1 MRISAPTAA
10 EPGFIALCIELAQAT
25 FSDVIPQGDPQ
36 ASSASSRTNNGN
48 PAGRPSWTRRLNDWF
63 YQQQVDQREA
73 YLAQSTD
80 IFDLER
86 RIRHLERRPYY

>member
-1 MRISAPTAA
+1 MRVQNPTVN

-25 FSDVIPQGDPQ
+25 FAKDMPAQPGSKIP
-36 ASSASSRTNNGN
+36 AK
-48 PAGRPSWTRRLNDWF
+48 RPSPIAEPRRFLAAVDNWF
-63 YQQQVDQREA
+63 YRRQLQEREA

-80 IFDLER
+80 IFDLEQ